1 MLLRELSVTVVKK
14 SKLGHYP
21 TIKPYKMKKLVFL
34 FSLFYHTSMLLSQNS
49 ADTVKQE
56 QLKKNADDP
65 ANFLTRIEVFN
76 ELQHHDKNG
85 NDFYLNQTVVR
96 TIFRI
101 GKRFTTRID
110 LPYVYNSINIPGNPR
125 QSGLGDISFRLL
137 GYKFWEK
144 PLSAFTASMEVSL
157 NTAESNI
164 LGTGKNI
171 LIPMVTYS
179 KLIPKKK
186 LLFSFSFQQANSVG
200 GDETRSD
207 ISFSK
212 LQVIVIKYWTRR
224 FWTVLAPEWYL
235 DYVNDGASMNLRT
248 RFTGAPTPR
257 INLWITP
264 SVGIFGDFAGRYQW
278 SLDIGG
284 RYFLFREMNFKKK

>member
-1 MLLRELSVTVVKK
+1 MKRLLPL
-14 SKLGHYP
+14 LFLLHY
-21 TIKPYKMKKLVFL
+21 ISFL
-34 FSLFYHTSMLLSQNS
+34 FAQNS

-65 ANFLTRIEVFN
+65 ANFLTRVEFFN
-76 ELQHHDKNG
+76 ELQHYEKNG
-85 NDFYLNQTVVR
+85 SDYYVNQTTLR
-96 TIFRI
+96 TIFKL

-110 LPYVYNSINIPGNPR
+110 LPYVYNSINTPANYQ
-125 QSGLGDISFRLL
+125 QSGIGDISFRLL

-144 PLSAFTASMEVSL
+144 KLSAFTASIEISM
-157 NTAESNI
+157 NTAQSPI
-164 LGTGKNI
+164 LGTGKNVI
-171 LIPMVTYS
+171 LPVVSYS

-186 LLFSFSFQQANSVG
+186 ILFSAVLQQANSFS

-212 LQVIVIKYWTRR
+212 LQLIVLKYWSKR

-235 DYVNDGASMNLRT
+235 DYVHGGASMNLRT

-257 INLWITP
+257 MNIWITP
-264 SVGIFGDFAGRYQW
+264 SAGIFGDFAGRYKW

-284 RYFLFREMNFKKK
+284 RYFFLREMNFKKKK